1 MKKILF
7 LGKLRKIISKLEEIQ
22 FEKNSSI
29 NEFSSSEQIKS
40 FKEKLLSI
48 ENDVANGNIPPANER
63 TLGIAKV
70 VVDQWPF
77 DFYLSEWLVEI
88 EYLYKN
94 YK

>member
-29 NEFSSSEQIKS
+29 NEFSSSEQIES
-40 FKEKLLSI
+40 FKEKILSI
-48 ENDVANGNIPPANER
+48 ENYVANGNIPPENER
-63 TLGIAKV
+63 NLGIAKV